1 MEKRSMTSADHP
13 ERVAVVTGG
22 ARGIG
27 LGIALA
33 LARRG
38 FAVAL
43 ADRLPSELEQAGKAV
58 EACGVPA
65 LTLTGDVSQHAWVQS
80 SAASVLAQ
88 WGHVDVLVNNAG
100 ISQPKGLLEISEDE
114 FDLTIATNLKS
125 QFNWCKALAPA
136 MLAQGQGR
144 IINISSVSA
153 NTGAGFSAVSRFAYC
168 AAKAGVL
175 GLTRGLAKELA
186 PAITVNAICPG
197 AIATKLTEQM
207 LAANSDAVLRSIPM
221 GRYGTPEDIGEVA
234 AFLATV
240 SPNFMTGE
248 VIDVDGGQW
257 VN

>member
-1 MEKRSMTSADHP
+1 MTSTDHP

-43 ADRLPSELEQAGKAV
+43 VDRLLSELEQARKDV

-65 LTLTGDVSQHAWVQS
+65 LTLMGDVSQHAWVQD
-80 SAASVLAQ
+80 SAASVLAR

-125 QFNWCKALAPA
+125 QFSWCKAIAPA
-136 MLAQGQGR
+136 MLAQGHGR

-168 AAKAGVL
+168 TAKAGVL

-186 PAITVNAICPG
+186 PAVTVNAICPG
-197 AIATKLTEQM
+197 AIQTKLTEQM
-207 LAANSDAVLRSIPM
+207 LATNSEAVLRSIPL